1 MISSMIHKPRK
12 SVAIISFLVVAGL
25 ISLGMG
31 SDEGGQESTNIS
43 GPEGEPTAA
52 VDGTNNVS
60 NNVSDNV
67 SHNASNNASNNA
79 SVPAPN
85 MTDQTSAEELNASL
99 IDLGDLDNGTDME
112 SWAGTVAIGSL
123 SDGATEGEEA
133 QVEVIGA
140 GAGALEPTDLGAL
153 GGASEASAAGKVT
166 DLSTLDEGTVV
177 TSTTGAMGSVEVT
190 VLGEGLNAS
199 AEKVTDLSAIG
210 EEAAVASTTN
220 LTEPMEVTALGEG
233 LNASAEKVTDL
244 SAIGEEAAVAST
256 TNLTEQM
263 DVRVLGN
270 VLSTPPAEKVMDLST
285 LGNVTAAQPA
295 DETETGYASLSNPTP
310 GGAQSTDV
318 KDLSAVLGI
327 EFSEVFE
334 EA

>member
-1 MISSMIHKPRK
+1 M
-12 SVAIISFLVVAGL
+12 AIISFLVVAGL

-220 LTEPMEVTALGEG
+220 LTE
-233 LNASAEKVTDL
+233 
-244 SAIGEEAAVAST
+244 
-256 TNLTEQM
+256 
-263 DVRVLGN
+263 
-270 VLSTPPAEKVMDLST
+270 
-285 LGNVTAAQPA
+285 
-295 DETETGYASLSNPTP
+295 
-310 GGAQSTDV
+310 
-318 KDLSAVLGI
+318 
-327 EFSEVFE
+327 
-334 EA
+334 